1 MNISVNTKYQYYV
14 IESDKIGSICSIY
27 LTNRIEEDPE
37 VLNYIISIYYQVL
50 VSKDSMFHFKV
61 VFKNE
66 IEKKSMKYQANQLII
81 LNLNYYLANTLNEA
95 LFVRIIEYLGAL
107 YVKSE
112 DQDVFLFFF
121 LI

>member
-1 MNISVNTKYQYYV
+1 
-14 IESDKIGSICSIY
+14 
-27 LTNRIEEDPE
+27 
-37 VLNYIISIYYQVL
+37 
-50 VSKDSMFHFKV
+50 
-61 VFKNE
+61 
-66 IEKKSMKYQANQLII
+66 MKYQANQLII